1 MSGGGL
7 GGFTIEFSFSGMK
20 RLLSQDNPPDF
31 PPAPWREHG
40 EVGLLCPVLG
50 ALRPAGALLDDGLW
64 DMSGSPPS

>member
-20 RLLSQDNPPDF
+20 RLLSQGNPPDF
-31 PPAPWREHG
+31 PPARWREHG
-40 EVGLLCPVLG
+40 EVGLPCPALG
-50 ALRPAGALLDDGLW
+50 VLRPAGALLDGLW